1 MSYQLIEQFQKELDK
16 LEEVSKNIKVDSS
29 VLMGIT
35 ENGKRYEVLFQEQEN
50 AIEFIL
56 KVLHKDKDNG
66 R

>member
-1 MSYQLIEQFQKELDK
+1 MSYQLIEQMQKELDK

-35 ENGKRYEVLFQEQEN
+35 ENGKRHEVLFQEQDS

-56 KVLHKDKDNG
+56 KVLHKDKANG